1 MNLIPPDIAVEA
13 LWQRTLENEHRFEW
27 IDGQLKEK
35 PRMGA
40 KANRVSTILARLLDT
55 HAAAHRLGWVFTQ
68 ECGYQ
73 SFPHESRRVRF
84 PDVSFVARGR
94 LPNDQ
99 IPDGHMTVPPDLEVE
114 VVSPNE
120 LAEDTESRVA
130 DYLSV
135 GVRLIWIIYP
145 TTRSV
150 WIVRR
155 DGTAARLTEVQE
167 LSGED
172 VVAGFT
178 CPLRTLFADL

>member
-1 MNLIPPDIAVEA
+1 MNLIPPDLEVDSEW
-13 LWQRTLENEHRFEW
+13 LRTLESEQRFEW
-27 IDGQLKEK
+27 VDGQLKEK
-35 PRMGA
+35 PCMGA
-40 KANRVSTILARLLDT
+40 RANRVATVLARLLDS

-73 SFPHESRRVRF
+73 AFPHEPKRVRF

-99 IPDGHMTVPPDLEVE
+99 VPDGHMRVPPDLEIE
-114 VVSPNE
+114 VVSPNDE
-120 LAEDTESRVA
+120 AEDLEARVN
-130 DYLSV
+130 DYLAA
-135 GVRLIWIIYP
+135 GVRLLWIIYP

-155 DGTAARLTEVQE
+155 DGTAARLTEAQE

-172 VVAGFT
+172 VVSGFT